1 MCISAK
7 ASLVLAASRSAF
19 LSGSVRIIFV
29 LSNFCIHVKIMTSS
43 IDYGK
48 CEDPQNVYNMQRY
61 TNKVRVLHYIILF
74 IYLFIIF
81 FSRKNFFYLDSIFL
95 ITFTKI

>member
-1 MCISAK
+1 
-7 ASLVLAASRSAF
+7 
-19 LSGSVRIIFV
+19 
-29 LSNFCIHVKIMTSS
+29 MTSS